1 MTNLISGKEALIA
14 LANGEDVEY
23 FDTRETFK
31 SSGWTD
37 AKGMQA
43 WLFIQS
49 TDGLYKFR
57 LKPRTIKLELEIP
70 EPFEPKDNE
79 NFYVIDCDS
88 KDGYRKISNMIHSS
102 WTQFGAWRT
111 EEQIKQVVAALRQI
125 SGRSDDAVNAARGGN
140 E

>member
-1 MTNLISGKEALIA
+1 MSNLISGKEALIA
-14 LANGEDVEY
+14 LANGEEVEY
-23 FDTRETFK
+23 LYGENNWL
-31 SSGWTD
+31 SVIE
-37 AKGMQA
+37 MQVLITA
-43 WLFIQS
+43 FTGS
-49 TDGLYKFR
+49 KFKFR

-70 EPFEPKDNE
+70 VPFEPKDNE

-125 SGRSDDAVNAARGGN
+125 SGRSDDAENAVRGGK
-140 E
+140 

>member
-1 MTNLISGKEALIA
+1 MSELISGKEALIA
-14 LANGEDVEY
+14 LANGEEVEY
-23 FDTRETFK
+23 WCETEPSIQK
-31 SSGWTD
+31 RWTPI
-37 AKGMQA
+37 KT
-43 WLFIQS
+43 LNE
-49 TDGLYKFR
+49 YKLSYFLEDKPRFEFR

-70 EPFEPKDNE
+70 APFEPKDNE

-125 SGRSDDAVNAARGGN
+125 FGGV
-140 E
+140 